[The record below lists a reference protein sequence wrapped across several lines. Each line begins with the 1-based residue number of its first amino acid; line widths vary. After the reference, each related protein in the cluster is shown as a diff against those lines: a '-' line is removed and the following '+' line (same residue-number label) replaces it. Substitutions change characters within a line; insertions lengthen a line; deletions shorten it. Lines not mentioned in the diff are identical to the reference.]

1 MAHKKN
7 KMAKKFTEEEMK
19 NAKMAKEQEE
29 KEALLGEFNSPKELL
44 SELTVFGGHKQGLI
58 DKNKFVFR
66 GQGDSRWT
74 LISKLGRQAK
84 SLSFAGEN
92 NPKYTVGQLEGVYT
106 EHFIRNAKLFKTDL
120 PPEDDKVAWLTLMQ
134 HHGAPT
140 RLLDWTWSPFVA
152 LFMTLAFEAQND
164 TKESSLYI
172 LNYRALSLYWGTEL
186 WDNRGSSIWG
196 SPPQIKPEFPYLYTR
211 EQENRRISDAI
222 HNKDEYLPIPIRPR
236 SSILRYRSQ
245 QAVLT
250 TSITEQADVPEN
262 PVLGPR
268 DGSHKH
274 ISGSLLQKINF
285 PRKWKLEILR
295 LLTGMGITHST
306 MFPTLDGLGAE
317 TTSIR
322 NFGTQT

>member
-1 MAHKKN
+1 MSKDIR
-7 KMAKKFTEEEMK
+7 
-19 NAKMAKEQEE
+19 QIIRE
-29 KEALLGEFNSPKELL
+29 KEENEAKIGSFSTPAEML
-44 SELTVFGGHKQGLI
+44 SELIIFGGSKQGLI

-66 GQGDSRWT
+66 GQGDSRWS

-84 SLSFAGEN
+84 FLPETIEE

-106 EHFIRNAKLFKTDL
+106 EHFIRNAKLFETDL
-120 PPEDDKVAWLTLMQ
+120 PPENDKIAWLTLMQ

-152 LFMTLAFEAQND
+152 LFMALAFEAQQD
-164 TKESSLYI
+164 TLESSLYV
-172 LNYRALSLYWGTEL
+172 LNYRAISLYWSTEL
-186 WDNRGSSIWG
+186 WDNRGPAIWG
-196 SPPQIKPEFPYLYTR
+196 SPPNMNPEFPYLHTR
-211 EQENRRISDAI
+211 EQEIQKITNAI
-222 HNKDEYLPIPIRPR
+222 HNKDEYLPIPIGPR

-250 TSITEQADVPEN
+250 ATITENADVPDR
-262 PVLGPR
+262 LDFGPKE
-268 DGSHKH
+268 GSHKH
-274 ISGSLLQKINF
+274 ITGDLIQKINF
-285 PRKWKLEILR
+285 PREWKIEILR

-322 NFGTQT
+322 NFGTQS